1 MIMPDIGELCGE
13 LKKLGYHITIE
24 TAATVFEQ
32 VHLDLASLSPKLANS
47 TPHDR
52 EGGRFSKAHEAHR
65 LNIPVIQR
73 FIDSSPDFQLKFV
86 VSHERDVDEID
97 LILAGLKNWEPADV
111 LLMPEGI
118 DTNTLADR
126 SGWIIG
132 LCRVKG
138 FRYCPRLHIA
148 LFGNRRGT

>member
-138 FRYCPRLHIA
+138 FRYCPRLQIA